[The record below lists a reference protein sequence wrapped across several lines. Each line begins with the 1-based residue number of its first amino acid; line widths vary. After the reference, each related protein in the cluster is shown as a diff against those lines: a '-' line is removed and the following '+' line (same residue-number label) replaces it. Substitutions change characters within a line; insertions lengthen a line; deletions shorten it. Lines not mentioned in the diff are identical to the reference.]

1 MPIIIGN
8 GSSIEGGSGAFRVRN
23 SSGTNVFEQG
33 IANYSG
39 TPFGYYNSGNIPMFV
54 AGRASDPSWVSVA
67 DGAWRKVNDYCT
79 DVGIN
84 IGSCYNASTTRFTAP
99 ISGPYY
105 LMFSAYTYAG
115 GYYHPV
121 IGVNG
126 SPGARHGSE
135 TKYRI
140 RGHGYVANY
149 QTDSQIEEVI
159 WLQAGDYCEVFWATS
174 GTAYHYPLYD
184 LFAGVYVG

>member
-1 MPIIIGN
+1 MAIILGN
-8 GSSIEGGSGAFRVRN
+8 DSKIEGGSGAFRVRN
-23 SSGTNVFEQG
+23 TSGSTVFEQG
-33 IANYSG
+33 ITTSSG

-54 AGRASDPSWVSVA
+54 AGRATDSGWISVA

-105 LMFSAYTYAG
+105 LMFTAYTYAG

-126 SPGARHGSE
+126 SPSARHGSD

-140 RGHGYVANY
+140 RGHGYSSNY
-149 QTDSQIEEVI
+149 QTDAQIEEVI
-159 WLQAGDYCEVFWATS
+159 WLQAADYCEVFWATS
-174 GTAYHYPLYD
+174 GTAYHYAPYS

>member
-1 MPIIIGN
+1 MAIILGN

-23 SSGTNVFEQG
+23 TSGTNVFEQG

-39 TPFGYYNSGNIPMFV
+39 TPFGYYTSGNVPMFV
-54 AGRASDPSWVSVA
+54 AGKIADPGWVSVS
-67 DGAWRKVNDYCT
+67 DGGWRKVNDYCT

-84 IGSCYNASTTRFTAP
+84 VGSCYNASTTRFTAP

-115 GYYHPV
+115 NYYHPV

-126 SPGARHGSE
+126 SPSARHGSE

-140 RGHGYVANY
+140 RGHGYVASY

-159 WLQAGDYCEVFWATS
+159 WLLAGDYCEVFWATS
-174 GTAYHYPLYD
+174 GTAYHYAPYS

>member
-1 MPIIIGN
+1 MAIILGN

-23 SSGTNVFEQG
+23 TSGTNVFEQG

-39 TPFGYYNSGNIPMFV
+39 TPFGYYTSGNVPMFV
-54 AGRASDPSWVSVA
+54 AGKIADPGWVSVS
-67 DGAWRKVNDYCT
+67 DGGWRKVNDYCT

-84 IGSCYNASTTRFTAP
+84 VGSCYNASTTRFTAP

-115 GYYHPV
+115 NYYHPV

-126 SPGARHGSE
+126 SPSARHGSE

-159 WLQAGDYCEVFWATS
+159 WLLAGDYCEVFWATAS
-174 GTAYHYPLYD
+174 TGYHYPLYD